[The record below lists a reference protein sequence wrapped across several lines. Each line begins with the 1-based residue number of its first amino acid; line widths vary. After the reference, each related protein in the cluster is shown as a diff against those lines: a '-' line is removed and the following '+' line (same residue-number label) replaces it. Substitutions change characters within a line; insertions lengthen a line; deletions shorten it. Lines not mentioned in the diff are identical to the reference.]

1 MGCYEISRLRVDYPS
16 RRGAACRVVLWKQW
30 GVAVSS
36 GELGISDSHVAKRV
50 KRLEQ
55 RRHEELP
62 LFATVPAVLDQF
74 APPPTAERV
83 RAELEGMQNE
93 VLNRLARSR
102 AWAQAKAT
110 QYRARV
116 GEYIT
121 EDQLQHMDAYIE
133 RAYPR
138 GECYAADY
146 WRTLATRLGVL
157 L

>member
-1 MGCYEISRLRVDYPS
+1 M
-16 RRGAACRVVLWKQW
+16 
-30 GVAVSS
+30 SS
-36 GELGISDSHVAKRV
+36 AELGISDSHVAKRV
-50 KRLEQ
+50 KMLEK

-133 RAYPR
+133 RTYPR
-138 GECYAADY
+138 GECYAVDY

>member
-1 MGCYEISRLRVDYPS
+1 
-16 RRGAACRVVLWKQW
+16 
-30 GVAVSS
+30 VSS

-50 KRLEQ
+50 KRLE
-55 RRHEELP
+55 RLRHQEFP
-62 LFATVPAVLDQF
+62 LFATVPALLDQF
-74 APPPTAERV
+74 APPPTAEGV
-83 RAELEGMQNE
+83 RAELEGMQQE
-93 VLNRLARSR
+93 VLDRIARSH
-102 AWAQAKAT
+102 AWAQAKAE
-110 QYRARV
+110 QYRAKV